1 MTASYYY
8 VDHIVSGEVS
18 DYIYKNAESF
28 FAEVVAED
36 RKAEKCPL
44 SIFLKYM
51 VRFCKEA
58 CSYDDER

>member
-51 VRFCKEA
+51 VRF
-58 CSYDDER
+58 